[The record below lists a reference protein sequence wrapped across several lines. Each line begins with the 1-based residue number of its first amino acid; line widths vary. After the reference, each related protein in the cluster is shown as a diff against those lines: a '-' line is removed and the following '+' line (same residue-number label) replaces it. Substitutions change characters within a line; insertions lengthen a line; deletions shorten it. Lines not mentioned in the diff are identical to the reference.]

1 VATFGLIHGAYHGTW
16 QWGPL
21 VAELDRRG
29 QRSVCVNLPVDD
41 PDRGVA
47 DYAASAAQAFEG
59 IDDLVVVGHSLAGRV
74 IPFVAELLP
83 VRGLVFLAGA
93 VQAGVFGP
101 VPGGPSLLIADA
113 DHTRGDDGLIRMP
126 EQAVERYF
134 YHDVPPSLRAWACTQ
149 IRPQAARAL
158 ESERIVR
165 LDPQPPLAYIV
176 CTGDRA
182 ISPDW
187 QRAVAIE
194 TLRVRPYELSGGHSP
209 FLSRP
214 DELAELLVG
223 VAGDLMTTPG
233 ALGNLTH
240 PQLRGDLGGVA
251 ADRVLHQGG
260 GQTAPVDLGED
271 PVKAEGLLRGDQL
284 LGDLGR

>member
-21 VAELDRRG
+21 VAELERRG
-29 QRSVCVNLPVDD
+29 QRSVCVNLPIDD
-41 PDRGVA
+41 PDRGVP
-47 DYAASAAQAFEG
+47 DYAATAAQAFAG

-93 VQAGVFGP
+93 VQPDVFGP
-101 VPGGPSLLIADA
+101 VPGGPSLLIAEA
-113 DHTRGDDGLIRMP
+113 DHTRGDDGLVRMP
-126 EQAVERYF
+126 RAAVERYF
-134 YHDVPPSLRAWACTQ
+134 YHDVPPSLRDWACAQ

-158 ESERIVR
+158 GAERVVR

-187 QRAVAIE
+187 QRAVAME
-194 TLRVRPYELSGGHSP
+194 TLRVRPYELPGGHSP

-214 DELAELLVG
+214 DELAELLMS
-223 VAGDLMTTPG
+223 VAGDLTATDRPSQARKPVISNG
-233 ALGNLTH
+233 PCPPRPSLGFLLASGEH
-240 PQLRGDLGGVA
+240 LIP
-251 ADRVLHQGG
+251 RVR
-260 GQTAPVDLGED
+260 D
-271 PVKAEGLLRGDQL
+271 P
-284 LGDLGR
+284 

>member
-1 VATFGLIHGAYHGTW
+1 MATFGLIHGAYHGTW

-21 VAELDRRG
+21 VAELERRG
-29 QRSVCVNLPVDD
+29 QSGVCVNLPIDD
-41 PDRGVA
+41 PDRGVP
-47 DYAASAAQAFEG
+47 DYAAAAAQAFAG

-93 VQAGVFGP
+93 VQPDVFGP
-101 VPGGPSLLIADA
+101 VPSGPSLLIAEA
-113 DHTRGDDGLIRMP
+113 DHTRGDDGLVRMP
-126 EQAVERYF
+126 RSAVERYF

-158 ESERIVR
+158 GAERVVR

-187 QRAVAIE
+187 QRAVAME
-194 TLRVRPYELSGGHSP
+194 TLRVRPYELPGGHSP

-214 DELAELLVG
+214 DELAELLMS
-223 VAGDLMTTPG
+223 VARDLTATDRPSQARKPVISNG
-233 ALGNLTH
+233 PCPPRPSLGFLLASGEH
-240 PQLRGDLGGVA
+240 LIP
-251 ADRVLHQGG
+251 RVR
-260 GQTAPVDLGED
+260 D
-271 PVKAEGLLRGDQL
+271 P
-284 LGDLGR
+284 

>member
-21 VAELDRRG
+21 VAELERRG
-29 QRSVCVNLPVDD
+29 HRSACVNLPVDD
-41 PDRGVA
+41 PDRGVP
-47 DYAASAAQAFEG
+47 DYAASAARAFTG

-74 IPFVAELLP
+74 LPFVAELLP

-93 VQAGVFGP
+93 VQAGVFGS
-101 VPGGPSLLIADA
+101 VPSGPSLLIAEA
-113 DHTRGDDGLIRMP
+113 DHTRGGDGLIRMP
-126 EQAVERYF
+126 RSAVERYF

-158 ESERIVR
+158 EPERIVR
-165 LDPQPPLAYIV
+165 LDPQPPVAYIV
-176 CTGDRA
+176 CTGDQA

-187 QRAVAIE
+187 QRAVATE

-209 FLSRP
+209 FLSKP

-223 VAGDLMTTPG
+223 IAGDL
-233 ALGNLTH
+233 
-240 PQLRGDLGGVA
+240 
-251 ADRVLHQGG
+251 
-260 GQTAPVDLGED
+260 TA
-271 PVKAEGLLRGDQL
+271 RH
-284 LGDLGR
+284 GR

>member
-1 VATFGLIHGAYHGTW
+1 VATFGLIHGAYHGSW

-21 VAELDRRG
+21 VAALERRG
-29 QRSVCVNLPVDD
+29 HRSACVNLPVDD
-41 PDRGVA
+41 PDRGVP
-47 DYAASAAQAFEG
+47 DYAASAAQAFTD

-101 VPGGPSLLIADA
+101 VPSGPSLLIAEA

-126 EQAVERYF
+126 RSAVERYF

-158 ESERIVR
+158 GPERIVR
-165 LDPQPPLAYIV
+165 LDPQPPVAYIV
-176 CTGDRA
+176 CTGDQA

-187 QRAVAIE
+187 QRAVATE

-209 FLSRP
+209 FLSKP
-214 DELAELLVG
+214 DALAEMLVG
-223 VAGDLMTTPG
+223 VAGDLTGRHGPATG
-233 ALGNLTH
+233 SRRAAV
-240 PQLRGDLGGVA
+240 GG
-251 ADRVLHQGG
+251 R
-260 GQTAPVDLGED
+260 
-271 PVKAEGLLRGDQL
+271 R
-284 LGDLGR
+284 RR

>member
-21 VAELDRRG
+21 VAELERRG
-29 QRSVCVNLPVDD
+29 QRSVCVNLPIDD
-41 PDRGVA
+41 PDRGVP

-101 VPGGPSLLIADA
+101 VPSGPSLLIAEA
-113 DHTRGDDGLIRMP
+113 DHTKGDD
-126 EQAVERYF
+126 
-134 YHDVPPSLRAWACTQ
+134 
-149 IRPQAARAL
+149 
-158 ESERIVR
+158 
-165 LDPQPPLAYIV
+165 
-176 CTGDRA
+176 
-182 ISPDW
+182 
-187 QRAVAIE
+187 
-194 TLRVRPYELSGGHSP
+194 GGHSP

-223 VAGDLMTTPG
+223 VAGDLER
-233 ALGNLTH
+233 
-240 PQLRGDLGGVA
+240 LRG
-251 ADRVLHQGG
+251 
-260 GQTAPVDLGED
+260 P
-271 PVKAEGLLRGDQL
+271 
-284 LGDLGR
+284 